1 MIDSS
6 FHLGI
11 VRSVDEDDE
20 MTTIKFMKRRRGT
33 ENEFV
38 WPDEAEAK
46 VEVIPSRDILC
57 EALTIHTLP
66 NGSCA
71 LQEDELQR
79 INNMK
84 ESHEINASIII

>member
-1 MIDSS
+1 M
-6 FHLGI
+6 
-11 VRSVDEDDE
+11 RSVAEDDG

-38 WPDEAEAK
+38 WPDEAEK
-46 VEVIPSRDILC
+46 SRDVLC

-66 NGSCA
+66 NGSYA

-84 ESHEINASIII
+84 ESHEMNGSIII